1 MPHASEKWARAFGAT
16 KDSFLLLFLVKALDV
31 AEDYAAFKF
40 TLNYEA
46 MRLRNIHVKV
56 RNLVTLGLSK
66 ISTITRY

>member
-1 MPHASEKWARAFGAT
+1 
-16 KDSFLLLFLVKALDV
+16 LVKALDV